1 MLTRRALED
10 HLAHGACAPTS
21 AGPPRLGVEQ
31 EWHTY
36 RLDDLDRHLHPE
48 EVLCA
53 ATSGGPL
60 PHGSRVTVEPGG
72 QVELATAP
80 TAPWWACL
88 EAMQVDGAELRRRLA
103 AAGIVTVPG
112 GVDVFRPPLR
122 TLSQPRY
129 DVMQAYFD
137 RRGPEGRR
145 MMTACAAIQVNVDSG
160 DAAVADARWRLAH
173 RIGPTIA
180 AAFACSPGPT
190 HRSERLANWYA
201 MDPTRTRPA
210 LATGTMATDWLDY
223 VLAAEVM
230 LLNHDDGGAELPP
243 PGITF
248 EAWMVDGI
256 DGRRPTLADLD
267 YHCSTL
273 FPPVR
278 PRGWLEL
285 RWVDALPAGAA
296 EVAVAAIGALLL
308 DPHAAELAD
317 AACGALAET
326 GSWDR
331 AAELGSRGAD
341 LAAAATV
348 LLRLAADA
356 LDRAGADPVW
366 AARVLEAA
374 ERWPAKGR
382 CPADDLEA
390 RLAAGGGPVALA
402 DPPAE
407 VATWP
412 S

>member
-1 MLTRRALED
+1 MLTRRALEE
-10 HLAHGACAPTS
+10 HLAGGACAPTP

-48 EVLCA
+48 EVLTA
-53 ATSGGPL
+53 ATAAGAL

-72 QVELATAP
+72 QVEISTSP
-80 TAPWWACL
+80 TDPWWGCL
-88 EAMQVDGAELRRRLA
+88 DAMRGDGAELRRRLLD
-103 AAGIVTVPG
+103 AGIVAVPG
-112 GVDVFRPPLR
+112 GVDVFRPPRR
-122 TLSQPRY
+122 TLSRPRY
-129 DVMQAYFD
+129 DVMQAFFD
-137 RRGPEGRR
+137 RHGPEGRR
-145 MMTACAAIQVNVDSG
+145 MMAACAAIQVNVDSG
-160 DAAVADARWRLAH
+160 DAALADARWQLAH
-173 RIGPTIA
+173 RIAPTLA
-180 AAFACSPGPT
+180 AAFACSPCPT
-190 HRSERLANWYA
+190 HRSERLANWHA

-210 LATGTMATDWLDY
+210 LVTGSMTDDWRRY

-230 LLNHDDGGAELPP
+230 VLNHHDGTASLPP

-248 EAWMVDGI
+248 EAWMAHGI
-256 DGRRPTLADLD
+256 DGRHPTLADLD

-285 RWVDALPAGAA
+285 RWVDALPAGVA
-296 EVAVAAIGALLL
+296 EVATATIGALLL
-308 DPHAAELAD
+308 DPGAAELAD
-317 AACGALAET
+317 AACQAVGAAST
-326 GSWDR
+326 WDR
-331 AAELGSRGAD
+331 AAELGPRCAE

-348 LLRLAADA
+348 LLRIAADA
-356 LDRAGADPVW
+356 LDRSDADPAW
-366 AARVLEAA
+366 AARVLDAA

-407 VATWP
+407 VVTWP
-412 S
+412 G